1 MQTLI
6 IYDSTGMIWNIT
18 YGQYALPEGLTAI
31 IMDVPEGSQVQSIDV
46 SGETPKLVFA
56 SLPENDIQAMK
67 AEMNTLRAENTFMS
81 TALTFAAET
90 FTDEQALKVP
100 TLYDEWFFDSINN
113 KGVDYK
119 TGKRI
124 RFNGVLY
131 KVLQDHISQE
141 SWTPDVATSLFAK
154 VLVEDPNAIVEWEQ
168 PSSTN
173 GYMTGNKVTHNG
185 VVYESLV
192 DNNVWEPGA
201 TGSESLWKVVE

>member
-6 IYDSTGMIWNIT
+6 IYDNTGMIWNIT
-18 YGQYALPEGLTAI
+18 YGQYTLPEGLTAT

-56 SLPENDIQAMK
+56 ALPENDIQAMK
-67 AEMNTLRAENTFMS
+67 AEMSHLRTENAFMS
-81 TALTFAAET
+81 TALTFAAEA

-100 TLYDEWFFDSINN
+100 TLYEAWNGESLS
-113 KGVDYK
+113 YCA
-119 TGKRI
+119 GKRL

-131 KVLQDHISQE
+131 KVLSDHISQPD
-141 SWTPDVATSLFAK
+141 WTPEAAPSLFAK
-154 VLVEDPNAIVEWEQ
+154 VLVEDPNVISEWVQ
-168 PSSTN
+168 PNSTN

-185 VVYESLV
+185 VIYESLV

-201 TGSESLWKVVE
+201 VGTETLWKVVE

>member
-6 IYDSTGMIWNIT
+6 IYDNTGMIWNIT
-18 YGQYALPEGLTAI
+18 YGQYVLPEGLTAT
-31 IMDVPEGSQVQSIDV
+31 IMDVPEGSQIQSIDV

-56 SLPENDIQAMK
+56 ALPENDIQTMK
-67 AEMNTLRAENTFMS
+67 AEMNALRTENAFMS

-100 TLYDEWFFDSINN
+100 TLYENWS
-113 KGVDYK
+113 GEGLSYCA
-119 TGKRI
+119 GKRL

-131 KVLQDHISQE
+131 KVLSDHKSHPD
-141 SWTPDVATSLFAK
+141 WTPEAAPSLFAK

-168 PSSTN
+168 PGSTN

-185 VVYESLV
+185 VIYESLV

-201 TGSESLWKVVE
+201 VGTETLWKVVTE

>member
-6 IYDSTGMIWNIT
+6 IYDKTGMIWNIT
-18 YGQYALPEGLTAI
+18 YGQYVLPEGLTAVL
-31 IMDVPEGSQVQSIDV
+31 MDVPEGSQVQSIDV
-46 SGETPKLVFA
+46 SGEIPKLVFA
-56 SLPENDIQAMK
+56 ALPENDIQAMK
-67 AEMNTLRAENTFMS
+67 AEMNHLRTENAFMN

-100 TLYDEWFFDSINN
+100 TLYENWNGEGLS
-113 KGVDYK
+113 YCA
-119 TGKRI
+119 GKRL

-131 KVLQDHISQE
+131 KVLSDHTSQPD
-141 SWTPDVATSLFAK
+141 WTPEAAPSLFAK

-168 PSSTN
+168 PGSTN

-185 VVYESLV
+185 VTYESLV

-201 TGSESLWKVVE
+201 AGTETLWKVVG

>member
-6 IYDSTGMIWNIT
+6 IYDNTGMIWNIT
-18 YGQYALPEGLTAI
+18 YGQYVLPEGLTAT

-46 SGETPKLVFA
+46 SGDEPKLVFA

-67 AEMNTLRAENTFMS
+67 AEMSHLRTENAFMS

-100 TLYDEWFFDSINN
+100 TLYEVWDGEGLS
-113 KGVDYK
+113 YCA
-119 TGKRI
+119 GKRL

-131 KVLQDHISQE
+131 KVLSDHTSQPD
-141 SWTPDVATSLFAK
+141 WTPEAALSLFAK

-168 PSSTN
+168 PGSTN

-185 VVYESLV
+185 VIYESLV

-201 TGSESLWKVVE
+201 TGSETVWKVVE

>member
-6 IYDSTGMIWNIT
+6 IYDNTGMIWNIT
-18 YGQYALPEGLTAI
+18 YGQYVLPEGLTAI

-56 SLPENDIQAMK
+56 SLPENDIVAMK
-67 AEMNTLRAENTFMS
+67 AEMNHLRTENAFMS

-100 TLYDEWFFDSINN
+100 TLYENWNGEGLS
-113 KGVDYK
+113 YCA
-119 TGKRI
+119 GKRL

-131 KVLQDHISQE
+131 KVLSDHKSQPD
-141 SWTPDVATSLFAK
+141 WTPEAAPSLFAK

-168 PSSTN
+168 PDSTN

-185 VVYESLV
+185 VIYESLV

-201 TGSESLWKVVE
+201 VGTETLWKVVE

>member
-6 IYDSTGMIWNIT
+6 IYDNTGMIWNIT
-18 YGQYALPEGLTAI
+18 YGQYVLPEGLTAI

-56 SLPENDIQAMK
+56 SLPENDIVAMK
-67 AEMNTLRAENTFMS
+67 AEMNHLRTENAFMS

-100 TLYDEWFFDSINN
+100 TLYENWNGEGLS
-113 KGVDYK
+113 YCA
-119 TGKRI
+119 GKRL
-124 RFNGVLY
+124 RFNDVLY
-131 KVLQDHISQE
+131 KVLSDHVSQPD
-141 SWTPDVATSLFAK
+141 WTPEAAPSLYAK
-154 VLVEDPNAIVEWEQ
+154 LLVEDPNAIVEWEQ

-173 GYMTGNKVTHNG
+173 GYTTGNKVTHNG
-185 VVYESLV
+185 VIYESLV

>member
-6 IYDSTGMIWNIT
+6 IYDKTGMIWNIT
-18 YGQYALPEGLTAI
+18 YGQYVLPEGLTAT

-56 SLPENDIQAMK
+56 ALPENDIQAMK
-67 AEMNTLRAENTFMS
+67 AEMNHLRTENAFMS

-100 TLYDEWFFDSINN
+100 SLYPLWDEGMV
-113 KGVDYK
+113 KYTV
-119 TGKRI
+119 GKRV
-124 RFNGVLY
+124 RFNNVLY
-131 KVLQDHISQE
+131 TVLQEHTSQPAW
-141 SWTPDVATSLFAK
+141 SPDKATSLFAK
-154 VLVEDPNAIVEWEQ
+154 VLVEDPNVIVEWEQ
-168 PSSTN
+168 PDSTN

-192 DNNVWEPGA
+192 DNNVWEPGT
-201 TGSESLWKVVE
+201 TGSETVWKAVEE